1 MKAVNLLPSDQ
12 RGSVKTQVVA
22 SAPEKPAAAPQG
34 SAFGA
39 YVVLGLLA
47 FAVAATAVYV
57 LATNTVTD
65 RKAEL
70 ARVQREA
77 ADTTARAKALQGF
90 ADFQAL
96 ADQRITTVRGLA
108 ESRFDWEQSLRD
120 LSRALPSDVHLKTL
134 KGSTSGATG
143 GARGAIQA
151 PALELSGCTTSQ
163 ASVARLMSRLRNVRG
178 VTRVSLT
185 KSDKDGGGAIAAAP
199 STDGG
204 VAASLCPKGQ
214 PPAFEMVVFFERAA
228 VSASALPAGGAP
240 ATGQPTQ
247 AGSSTAAPAANGAAA
262 ATQPPADPAAP
273 ATASDQQP
281 QTGTTTGV
289 AAP

>member
-57 LATNTVTD
+57 LATNTVND

-70 ARVQREA
+70 ARVQRDA

-134 KGSTSGATG
+134 KGSTAGNG
-143 GARGAIQA
+143 GTRGSIQA
-151 PALELSGCTTSQ
+151 PALELSGCTTTQ

-185 KSDKDGGGAIAAAP
+185 KSDKDGGGVVSTAP
-199 STDGG
+199 SGDGA
-204 VAASLCPKGQ
+204 VAESLCPKGQ

-240 ATGQPTQ
+240 ASGQPTQ

-262 ATQPPADPAAP
+262 ATQPPADPGAAP
-273 ATASDQQP
+273 AATDQQP

>member
-1 MKAVNLLPSDQ
+1 MKAVNLLPNDQ
-12 RGSVKTQVVA
+12 RGSVKTQA
-22 SAPEKPAAAPQG
+22 AAAPATEKVIVAPQG

-57 LATNTVTD
+57 LATNTVKD

-70 ARVQREA
+70 AQVQRDA
-77 ADTTARAKALQGF
+77 ADTSARAKALQGF

-134 KGSTSGATG
+134 KGTTNNTG
-143 GARGAIQA
+143 GGIRGAIQA
-151 PALELSGCTTSQ
+151 PALELSGCTSTQ
-163 ASVARLMSRLRNVRG
+163 NSVARLMSRLRNVRG
-178 VTRVSLT
+178 VTRVALT
-185 KSDKDGGGAIAAAP
+185 KSDKDASGVVSGTPSADGA
-199 STDGG
+199 
-204 VAASLCPKGQ
+204 VAESLCPKGQ

-228 VSASALPAGGAP
+228 VSASAMPEGGS
-240 ATGQPTQ
+240 TSGQPTQ
-247 AGSSTAAPAANGAAA
+247 AGSSTAGAAA
-262 ATQPPADPAAP
+262 KSATTPPADPAQAGA
-273 ATASDQQP
+273 ATDQQP